1 MFYHKKT
8 PERFRL
14 GMELILVDFRTFLFS
29 LCLLPT
35 LWAYLDSATF

>member
-1 MFYHKKT
+1 MFCHKKN

-14 GMELILVDFRTFLFS
+14 GMGMILVDFRTFLVS